1 MSALRMND
9 SGLGAQWRVVAS
21 PAATGSAIAVIEIVG
36 ENAGDIDDAARALGL
51 GEIRVGAYRLKQF
64 ADVDTGIAA
73 RWSERS
79 LHLMPHGGP
88 ALLRRLCRWL
98 RDAGISETATLP
110 TWSDVVRAHPEARSE
125 VEAAALWCMS
135 AAASPGTVD
144 VLLRQSELWKG
155 RNSRGLRTHD
165 ERLRD
170 RVLHRLMVPATVL
183 LLGAAN
189 VGKSRL
195 LNALAGRTASIVSDV
210 AGTTR
215 DHVGILTVCEDVTI
229 RLIDTPGLRQTEDAI
244 EAQAQEIAARLWK
257 TADLILWCGDAAH
270 GFCDIGELARDAA
283 RVLRVG
289 TRRDL
294 GTTSE
299 PTECSVSSVTGEGV
313 RELGIQIAESL
324 VPRSVRQAP
333 EPWRFWEG
341 LIADQG

>member
-1 MSALRMND
+1 MND
-9 SGLGAQWRVVAS
+9 SGLGAQWRVVAA
-21 PAATGSAIAVIEIVG
+21 PAAMGSAIAVIELVG
-36 ENAGDIDDAARALGL
+36 ENTGDIDVAARSLGL

-88 ALLRRLCRWL
+88 ALMRRLCQWL
-98 RDAGISETATLP
+98 RDAGISEANQLP
-110 TWSDVVRAHPEARSE
+110 TWSDVVQAHPEARSE
-125 VEAAALWCMS
+125 VEAATLWCMS
-135 AAASPGTVD
+135 AAASPGAVD

-155 RNSRGLRTHD
+155 RDPRGLRAHD
-165 ERLRD
+165 KRFRD
-170 RVLHRLMVPATVL
+170 RVLHRLIEPATVL
-183 LLGAAN
+183 LVGAAN
-189 VGKSRL
+189 VGKSCL
-195 LNALAGRTASIVSDV
+195 LNALTGRTVSIVSDV

-229 RLIDTPGLRQTEDAI
+229 RLIDTPGLRQTQDAV
-244 EAQAQEIAARLWK
+244 EAQAQKIAAKLWNQ
-257 TADLILWCGDAAH
+257 ADLVLWCGDAAH
-270 GFCDIGELARDAA
+270 GFCDIGDLTRDTA

-299 PTECSVSSVTGEGV
+299 PVDCSVSSVTGEGV
-313 RELGIQIAESL
+313 RELRFQIAERL

-333 EPWRFWEG
+333 VPWRFWAG
-341 LIADQG
+341 LIADQD